1 MSEVVLPE
9 PGTWHLDASHS
20 SIEFVARHLMVTKVR
35 GGFASFSGTIEIAEN
50 PVDTKIEIEVDL
62 ASVTTGSDDRDG
74 HLKSPD
80 FFDVE
85 NFPTMSFVGTSI
97 VAKDDGYELV
107 GDLTVKGVT
116 KPLALEVEYLGVMN
130 DPWGNAKAA
139 FSASG
144 EVNREDWGLTWNAP
158 LEAGGVLVSKTAKIE
173 IEAQAAKA
181 G

>member
-1 MSEVVLPE
+1 MSDVALPE
-9 PGTWHLDASHS
+9 PGTWQLDPAHS

-35 GGFASFSGTIEIAEN
+35 GNFASFSGSIEIAEN
-50 PVDTKIEIEVDL
+50 PSDSNVTIEVDM

-80 FFDVE
+80 FFDVD
-85 NFPTMSFVGTSI
+85 NHPTMTFVSNQI
-97 VAKDDGYELV
+97 VDKGDGYQLV
-107 GDLTVKGVT
+107 GDLTVRGVA
-116 KPLALEVEYLGVMN
+116 KPLTLDVEFLGVMS

-144 EVNREDWGLTWNAP
+144 EVDREDWGLTWNAP
-158 LEAGGVLVSKTAKIE
+158 LEAGGVLVSKKARIE

-181 G
+181 E

>member
-1 MSEVVLPE
+1 MSDVALPE
-9 PGTWHLDASHS
+9 PGTWQLDPAHS

-35 GGFASFSGTIEIAEN
+35 GNFASFSGSIEIAEN
-50 PVDTKIEIEVDL
+50 PSDSNVTIEVDM

-80 FFDVE
+80 FFDID
-85 NFPTMSFVGTSI
+85 NHPTMTFVSNQI
-97 VAKDDGYELV
+97 VDKGDGYQLV
-107 GDLTVKGVT
+107 GDLTVRGVA
-116 KPLALEVEYLGVMN
+116 KPLTLDVEFLGVMS

-144 EVNREDWGLTWNAP
+144 EVDREDWGLTWNAP
-158 LEAGGVLVSKTAKIE
+158 LEAGGVLVSKKARIE

-181 G
+181 E